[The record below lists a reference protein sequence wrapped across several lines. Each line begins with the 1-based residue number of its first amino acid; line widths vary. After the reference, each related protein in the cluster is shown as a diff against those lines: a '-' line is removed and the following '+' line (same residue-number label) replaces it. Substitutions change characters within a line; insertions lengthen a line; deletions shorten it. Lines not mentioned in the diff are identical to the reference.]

1 MIKKEI
7 QNKLL
12 LMQNLK
18 YKEFHSQLCPGT
30 NNIIG
35 IRIPILRNYA
45 KQLIKQY
52 NYKELLNEIGNQ
64 YYEEI
69 MLQGMIIGLAKLS
82 IDETFEYLKKFIPK
96 INNWAICDTCC
107 GGLKITKKH
116 LEDMWKFLNSYIYS
130 NKEFEI
136 RFGLVMILDY
146 YVTDEYINQIM
157 EIVDNIT
164 HEGHYVKMAKAW
176 LLSICYIKQKTKTIT
191 YLQNNNLDNWTYNKT
206 LQKIIESNR
215 VPKKEKDIIRQ
226 RKG

>member
-12 LMQNLK
+12 LMQDLK

-82 IDETFEYLKKFIPK
+82 IDETFE
-96 INNWAICDTCC
+96 
-107 GGLKITKKH
+107 
-116 LEDMWKFLNSYIYS
+116 
-130 NKEFEI
+130 
-136 RFGLVMILDY
+136 
-146 YVTDEYINQIM
+146 
-157 EIVDNIT
+157 
-164 HEGHYVKMAKAW
+164 
-176 LLSICYIKQKTKTIT
+176 
-191 YLQNNNLDNWTYNKT
+191 
-206 LQKIIESNR
+206 
-215 VPKKEKDIIRQ
+215 
-226 RKG
+226 